1 MPTTVDHRPDRQSRA
16 SSYASACYNGHMNDA
31 IDRAKVLW
39 NYNVMRQKVEK
50 ADCIIALGNSD
61 IRTARTAA
69 HLFNDGYGDIL
80 VTTGGFGR
88 LTKDLFAK
96 PEAQLFADEAM
107 ELGVPTDKIIVEDR
121 STNTFDN
128 FRFTKKLLAAKG
140 LSPNSIL
147 VVTKPYMERR
157 ALATA
162 LAVWKDVHVNVT
174 SASLDFDT
182 YPNDSISEDLLINM
196 VVGDTQRLMIF
207 SKSGQVPQQDFP
219 DEVLDAYNALVEL
232 GYNKQVIP
240 EENIPNLLRAVT
252 AGKH

>member
-1 MPTTVDHRPDRQSRA
+1 
-16 SSYASACYNGHMNDA
+16 MNNA
-31 IDRAKVLW
+31 TSLAKILWDFNVL
-39 NYNVMRQKVEK
+39 NQKTGK

-61 IRTARTAA
+61 IRTAQAA
-69 HLFNDGYGDIL
+69 ANLFNEGYGDIL

-88 LTKDLFAK
+88 LTKKLFSK

-107 ELGVPTDKIIVEDR
+107 ERGVPTEKIIVEDR

-128 FRFTKKLLAAKG
+128 IRFTKKLLAVKG
-140 LSPNSIL
+140 ISPKVIL
-147 VVTKPYMERR
+147 IVTKPYMERR

-162 LAVWKDVHVNVT
+162 LAVWKNVHVNVA

-182 YPNDSISEDLLINM
+182 YPNDSISQDLLINM

-207 SKSGQVPQQDFP
+207 SKFGQVPKQEFS
-219 DEVLDAYNALVEL
+219 DEVLNAYNKLVEL

-240 EENIPNLLRAVT
+240 EENIPNLLDAVT
-252 AGKH
+252 ASN